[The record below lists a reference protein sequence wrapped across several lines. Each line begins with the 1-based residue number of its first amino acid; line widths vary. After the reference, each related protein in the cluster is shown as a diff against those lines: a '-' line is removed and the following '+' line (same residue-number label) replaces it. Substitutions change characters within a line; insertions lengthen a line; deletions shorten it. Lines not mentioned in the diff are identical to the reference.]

1 VDPLLSAGVVLLNHG
16 AAQPRSCSTTVL
28 LNHGAAQPPGQR
40 PAGGHGRAR
49 RRRR

>member
-28 LNHGAAQPPGQR
+28 LNHRAKGR
-40 PAGGHGRAR
+40 PAATVVRERAAV
-49 RRRR
+49 